1 MKRREFIAGLGGMAA
16 AWPQIAR
23 TQQLDRTRRIGML
36 IGTADDD
43 PEMKS
48 RLAAFQQ
55 GLERRGWSEGRN
67 LKTELRFA
75 AGRSNQY
82 QRFAKEL
89 VALQP
94 DVIIAHTTPVVEAVR
109 QESGAIPIVFVTV
122 SDPVGSGFIAS
133 LAHPG
138 GNLTGMLL

>member
-1 MKRREFIAGLGGMAA
+1 MRRRDFITLLGGAA

-23 TQQLDRTRRIGML
+23 AQQSDRTRRIGML

-48 RLAAFQQ
+48 RLVAFRQ
-55 GLERRGWSEGRN
+55 GLERRGWLEGRN
-67 LKTELRFA
+67 LQTDSRFA

-82 QRFAKEL
+82 QTLAKEL

-94 DVIIAHTTPVVEAVR
+94 DVIIAHTTPVVEA
-109 QESGAIPIVFVTV
+109 
-122 SDPVGSGFIAS
+122 
-133 LAHPG
+133 
-138 GNLTGMLL
+138 